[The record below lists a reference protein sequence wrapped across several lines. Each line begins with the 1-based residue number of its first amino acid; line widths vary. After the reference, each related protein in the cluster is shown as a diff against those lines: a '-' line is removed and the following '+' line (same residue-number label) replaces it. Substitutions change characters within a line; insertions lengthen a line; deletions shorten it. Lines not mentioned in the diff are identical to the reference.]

1 MKVLVACEY
10 SGTVRDAFTARGH
23 YAMSC
28 DLLESETPGE
38 HYTGDIR
45 DVLHSGTAWDLVIA
59 HPPCTY
65 LTVSGA
71 RWLYD
76 PRPKFAHR
84 WEQLREGAAFFQMF
98 LDLDVPRVA
107 VENPKIMGHAGIR
120 KPDQYIQP
128 YEFGHGETKQT
139 GLWLKGLP
147 LLMPTEHVEGRLA
160 RVHRM
165 APGPDRQKE
174 RARFYPGIAAAMA
187 DQWGDL

>member
-10 SGTVRDAFTARGH
+10 SGTVRDAFAARGH

-28 DLLESETPGE
+28 DLLDTEAPGE

-45 DVLHSGTAWDLVIA
+45 DVLGNGIAWDLVIA

-76 PRPKFAHR
+76 PRPKFANR
-84 WEQLREGAAFFQMF
+84 WEQLREGAEFFQMF
-98 LDLDVPRVA
+98 LDLDVPRIA

-128 YEFGHGETKQT
+128 FEYGHGETKQT

-147 LLMPTEHVEGRLA
+147 LLQPTQHVEGRVA

-187 DQWGDL
+187 DQWGTL